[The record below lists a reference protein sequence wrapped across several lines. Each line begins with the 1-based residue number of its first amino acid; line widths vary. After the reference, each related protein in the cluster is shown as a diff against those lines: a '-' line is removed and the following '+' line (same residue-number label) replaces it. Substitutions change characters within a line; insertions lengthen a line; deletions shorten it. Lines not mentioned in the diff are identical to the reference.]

1 MMQRLVLRRHVS
13 GIGIICVEMKVLF
26 VGSGN
31 HGEISPIIKSQGD
44 SLASAG
50 IGIDYFLIKGKGL
63 KGYLRQVKP
72 LKSYVKKNHF
82 DVIHAHYSMSAFAA
96 SLAGVRPVVVSL
108 MGSDVKATRMYKL
121 LICFFAR
128 FFHWKAIIVKS
139 QDMYDDLQIKRAMI
153 VPNGVDLDLFKPMD
167 KTICRQGLGWDVE
180 KKSVLFPAN
189 PSRPEKDFALAKE
202 SVDLLEGEVK
212 IHVFEQVEHQRTP
225 LFFNA
230 ADVVLLTSKW
240 EGSPNVIKEALACG
254 CPIVSTDVGDV
265 KERMAGVEGCYVAI
279 TREPKELAELMQ
291 KALLFKGRTKGRD
304 KIVADGLDNRQVA
317 RRLVEIYERVLRSEN
332 C

>member
-1 MMQRLVLRRHVS
+1 
-13 GIGIICVEMKVLF
+13 
-26 VGSGN
+26 
-31 HGEISPIIKSQGD
+31 
-44 SLASAG
+44 
-50 IGIDYFLIKGKGL
+50 
-63 KGYLRQVKP
+63 
-72 LKSYVKKNHF
+72 
-82 DVIHAHYSMSAFAA
+82 
-96 SLAGVRPVVVSL
+96 
-108 MGSDVKATRMYKL
+108 MYKL

-167 KTICRQGLGWDVE
+167 KTMCRQGLGWDVE

-189 PSRPEKDFALAKE
+189 PSRPEKDFVLAKE
-202 SVDLLEGEVK
+202 SVDLLDREVK

-265 KERMAGVEGCYVAI
+265 RERMAGVEGCYVAI
-279 TREPKELAELMQ
+279 TREPKELAELIQ

-304 KIVADGLDNRQVA
+304 RIVADGLDNRQVA
-317 RRLVEIYERVLRSEN
+317 KRLVEIYERALRSEN
-332 C
+332 R